1 MSQCYK
7 STIAV
12 LIILFTV
19 TLICRAQYSPYFK
32 DSTIIQA
39 KIWSKNE
46 DKKVT
51 YSDWTPFVSYRVK
64 DVKRYDSQKQEVVKR
79 SVYKPQDYYHIKK
92 IDDRWYVVSPLGK
105 FIVVN
110 AVNSIRVSKEDIF
123 PQGFSSK
130 KDWISKTIDT
140 LQQLGFNT
148 AGCWSD
154 TAAIIDYNK
163 NATSPLAYTVQLN
176 LLSGFASEK
185 KKSNPELKSVS
196 VLSFIFEEGFQ
207 DYCIKKCASINYL
220 NQDKN
225 LLGYF
230 SDNELPFTTGELKTI
245 LKDKETADK
254 SYLAYQ
260 EWIKNIKADSV
271 TDETKKKFLG
281 FVADKYY
288 ETVSKAIKKSDSNH
302 MYIGSRLHSNA
313 KNNKYIFE
321 AADKYVDIFSINYYG
336 EWQPKHSNMDDWAT
350 WSTKPFF
357 ITEFYTKAEETGM
370 SNKSGAGWIV
380 KSQTDRGV
388 HYQNFCLQL
397 LQNKNCV
404 GWHWFRYQDNDPND
418 SKADESNKDS
428 NKGIVNVNF
437 QFYKELSDKMSE
449 LNNHKYQ
456 LIKLFDSK
464 LNKK

>member
-1 MSQCYK
+1 MSQCFK
-7 STIAV
+7 SIAAAF
-12 LIILFTV
+12 IILFTV
-19 TLICRAQYSPYFK
+19 PLICSAQYSRYFK

-39 KIWSKNE
+39 KIWSKDE
-46 DKKVT
+46 DKKVH
-51 YSDWTPFVSYRVK
+51 YSDWTPFVSYSVK
-64 DVKRYDSQKQEVVKR
+64 DVKNFDSEKEEAIKT
-79 SVYKPQDYYHIKK
+79 SSYKPQDYYHINK
-92 IDDRWYVVSPLGK
+92 IDDRCYVVTPLGK
-105 FIVVN
+105 HIIIN
-110 AVNSIRVSKEDIF
+110 AVNSIRISKEDIV

-154 TAAIIDYNK
+154 TAAIIEYNK
-163 NATSPLAYTVQLN
+163 NASIPFAYTVQLN

-185 KKSNPELKSVS
+185 KKSNPELKSIS

-207 DYCIKKCASINYL
+207 AYCNKRCATITYL

-230 SDNELPFTTGELKTI
+230 SDNELPFTSGEIKNI
-245 LKDKETADK
+245 IAEKNNVDK
-254 SYLAYQ
+254 SYVSFLD
-260 EWIKNIKADSV
+260 WMKKNNLDSA
-271 TDETKKKFLG
+271 TDDNKKKYLG
-281 FVADKYY
+281 FVANKYF
-288 ETVSKAIKKSDSNH
+288 EIVTKAIKNSDPNH

-336 EWQPKHSNMDDWAT
+336 DWQPKQSNMDDWAK

-380 KSQTDRGV
+380 KSQKDRGV
-388 HYQNFCLQL
+388 HYQNFCLSL

-428 NKGIVNVNF
+428 NKGIVNINF

-456 LIKLFDSK
+456 LLKLFDV
-464 LNKK
+464 KK

>member
-1 MSQCYK
+1 M
-7 STIAV
+7 
-12 LIILFTV
+12 
-19 TLICRAQYSPYFK
+19 
-32 DSTIIQA
+32 
-39 KIWSKNE
+39 
-46 DKKVT
+46 
-51 YSDWTPFVSYRVK
+51 
-64 DVKRYDSQKQEVVKR
+64 
-79 SVYKPQDYYHIKK
+79 
-92 IDDRWYVVSPLGK
+92 
-105 FIVVN
+105 
-110 AVNSIRVSKEDIF
+110 
-123 PQGFSSK
+123 
-130 KDWISKTIDT
+130 SKTIDT

-154 TAAIIDYNK
+154 TAAIIEYNK
-163 NATSPLAYTVQLN
+163 NTSNPIAYTVQLN

-196 VLSFIFEEGFQ
+196 VLSFIFDEDFKN
-207 DYCIKKCASINYL
+207 YCRKKCKLIVYL
-220 NQDKN
+220 SNDQN

-230 SDNELPFTTGELKTI
+230 SDNELPFTSGELKTI
-245 LKDKETADK
+245 LKENDNTDK
-254 SYLAYQ
+254 SYIAYQ
-260 EWIKNIKADSV
+260 DWIKSTNADTLS
-271 TDETKKKFLG
+271 DETKKKFLG
-281 FVADKYY
+281 FIAQKYY
-288 ETVSKAIKKSDSNH
+288 DIVSKYIKEVDSNH

-321 AADKYVDIFSINYYG
+321 AANKYVDIFSINYYG
-336 EWQPKHSNMDDWAT
+336 DWKPKQSNMDDWAK

-380 KSQTDRGV
+380 KSQKDRGV
-388 HYQNFCLQL
+388 HYQNFCLPL

-456 LIKLFDSK
+456 LIKLFDS
-464 LNKK
+464 NK

>member
-1 MSQCYK
+1 MFQCFK
-7 STIAV
+7 STVAV
-12 LIILFTV
+12 IIFLFTV
-19 TLICRAQYSPYFK
+19 PLICCAQYSQLFK

-39 KIWSKNE
+39 KIWSKDE
-46 DKKVT
+46 DKKVH
-51 YSDWTPFVSYRVK
+51 YSDWTPFVSYTVK
-64 DVKRYDSQKQEVVKR
+64 DIKRYNPETKES
-79 SVYKPQDYYHIKK
+79 IKK
-92 IDDRWYVVSPLGK
+92 SSNYSNGYFHTNKIDGRWYVVTPYGDN
-105 FIVVN
+105 IIIN
-110 AVNSIRVSKEDIF
+110 AVNSIRVSKEEIV

-130 KDWISKTIDT
+130 KDWMSKTIDT

-154 TAAIIDYNK
+154 TAAIIEYNK
-163 NATSPLAYTVQLN
+163 NTSSPIAYTVQLN

-196 VLSFIFEEGFQ
+196 VLSFIFDEDFKN
-207 DYCIKKCASINYL
+207 YCRKKCKLIVYL
-220 NQDKN
+220 SNDQN

-230 SDNELPFTTGELKTI
+230 SDNELPFTSGELKTI
-245 LKDKETADK
+245 LKENNNTDK
-254 SYLAYQ
+254 SYIAYQ
-260 EWIKNIKADSV
+260 DWIKSTNADTLS
-271 TDETKKKFLG
+271 DETKKKFLG
-281 FVADKYY
+281 FIAQKYY
-288 ETVSKAIKKSDSNH
+288 DIVSKYIKEVDSNH

-321 AADKYVDIFSINYYG
+321 AANKYVDIFSINYYG
-336 EWQPKHSNMDDWAT
+336 DWKPKQSNMDDWAK

-380 KSQTDRGV
+380 KSQKDRGV
-388 HYQNFCLQL
+388 HYQNFCLPL

-456 LIKLFDSK
+456 LIKLFDS
-464 LNKK
+464 NK